1 MVFSIDFLHRL
12 RQYELELVAQLL
24 VPGARVL
31 EVGAGTGFQ
40 ARELQSR
47 GFNVTAIDVRQ
58 SNYTEERVFPVI
70 DYDGKTFPVADRS
83 IDVVFSSNVLEHI
96 LNLDTFHRETR
107 RVLRPG
113 GYCIHLMPTGA
124 WRFWTTLTGWADILP
139 ASCPQLRGLL
149 PWPLDRA
156 TPRRVASA
164 GIRLIRAV
172 GARVIPLRH
181 GERGTALTELW
192 TFSRAHWVRHFIAT
206 DFEIISATPTG
217 LFYTGY
223 MFLGSHLR
231 FERRIKLS
239 RWLGS
244 ACVVYRVRPKPV
256 DS

>member
-1 MVFSIDFLHRL
+1 MVFSISFLHEL
-12 RQYELELVAQLL
+12 RQYELELVARLL
-24 VPGARVL
+24 PLGARVL
-31 EVGAGTGFQ
+31 EIGAGTGYQ

-47 GFNVTAIDVRQ
+47 GFKLTAIDVHQ
-58 SNYTEERVFPVI
+58 SNYSEERVFPVI

-96 LNLDTFHRETR
+96 LDLDTFHRETR
-107 RVLRPG
+107 RVLKPD

-139 ASCPQLRGLL
+139 AICPQLRGLL

-156 TPRRVASA
+156 TPRRIARA
-164 GIRLIRAV
+164 GVQLIRTIGPRA
-172 GARVIPLRH
+172 IPTRH

-192 TFSRAHWVRHFIAT
+192 TFGRLHWVRHFSEKG
-206 DFEIISATPTG
+206 FEIIAAMPTG
-217 LFYTGY
+217 LFYTGH
-223 MFLGSHLR
+223 MFLGPRLG
-231 FERRIKLS
+231 FERRTKLS

-244 ACVVYRVRPKPV
+244 ACVVYRVRPKRV